1 MPHNRFFIDTPF
13 KEQTLVTLRE
23 DEFRHL
29 KVMRIKPKDIVELVN
44 GKSELALGSIETIG
58 KAEAEIYIT
67 DVKRKKVERSLILGL
82 SILRFS
88 KMELVFEKGTEL
100 GVTSFWIFPAKLSEK
115 KMISPS
121 QQKRIESLLIA
132 SIKQCGRLDLP
143 EILIFDSLK
152 ALPSNEGHS
161 FLADTRENASPLIKE
176 SYAKNSLIIVGPE
189 KGLTKEEVAY
199 LEKKE
204 FKGVSLSKN
213 ILRAETAAITSAAI
227 ALELSSVN

>member
-1 MPHNRFFIDTPF
+1 
-13 KEQTLVTLRE
+13 
-23 DEFRHL
+23 
-29 KVMRIKPKDIVELVN
+29 
-44 GKSELALGSIETIG
+44 
-58 KAEAEIYIT
+58 
-67 DVKRKKVERSLILGL
+67 
-82 SILRFS
+82 
-88 KMELVFEKGTEL
+88 MELVFEKGTEL